1 MGSSLTTALTS
12 LDVGTLFFV
21 AICVTL
27 LLGVF
32 LLHAWLQDGSRALGW
47 WSIAYLIGG
56 MSGALW
62 RSGSAVVPALPAS
75 TSTVLLFAAVGM
87 IWSGARSFH
96 GRPVH
101 WPGMAFGS
109 VFWIAASFFPAFA
122 ASASSRFLVSGLI
135 VAGYSTLTAAEL
147 GRERRKSLIRRW
159 PAAFA
164 PLLHGAVFLFPAA
177 VATFCR
183 GNAAGQYAARG
194 WIAVFAIE
202 ILLYVVGTALFILS
216 LAKDNAVHRY
226 KMAAATDPL
235 TTLLNR
241 RGFHEAAAG
250 LMVASTRR
258 RMAPVS
264 ILAFDLD
271 KFKSV
276 NDTYGHA
283 GGDAVLK
290 MFAKVARDTLR
301 ATDIV
306 GRLGGE
312 EFVALLPSKAADAAI
327 AAERVRAALAAASV
341 VHEGQRIA
349 VTVSIGVAS
358 GPPTAM
364 IDTLITRADE
374 VLYRAKQNGRNRVEI
389 ADDVVEVPPAA
400 SDTESAV
407 PSWKLWQNDWLWR
420 KEKGA
425 ATSGAPENC
434 IA

>member
-1 MGSSLTTALTS
+1 MGGSLAAALAS
-12 LDVGTLFFV
+12 LDVGTLFFI

-27 LLGVF
+27 LLGLF
-32 LLHAWLQDGSRALGW
+32 LLHAWLQDGNRALGW

-62 RSGSAVVPALPAS
+62 RSGNVVALPSA

-96 GRPVH
+96 GRPAH

-109 VFWIAASFFPAFA
+109 AFWVAASFFPAFA
-122 ASASSRFLVSGLI
+122 ESAASRMLVSALI

-164 PLLHGAVFLFPAA
+164 PVLHGAVFLFPAA
-177 VATFCR
+177 VASFCC
-183 GNAAGQYAARG
+183 GGDAGQSAARG
-194 WIAVFAIE
+194 WIAIFAIE
-202 ILLYVVGTALFILS
+202 ILLYVVGTALIVLN
-216 LAKDNAVHRY
+216 LAKDSAVNRY

-235 TTLLNR
+235 TSLLNR
-241 RGFHEAAAG
+241 RGFYEATAG
-250 LMVASTRR
+250 LMVACCGR

-271 KFKSV
+271 RFKSV

-290 MFAKVARDTLR
+290 LFAKVARETLR
-301 ATDIV
+301 ASDIV

-327 AAERVRAALAAASV
+327 AAERVRAALAAASI
-341 VHEGQRIA
+341 VHDGQRIA

-358 GPPTAM
+358 GPPTSA
-364 IDTLITRADE
+364 IDSLITRADE
-374 VLYRAKQNGRNRVEI
+374 VLYRAKENGRNRVEI
-389 ADDVVEVPPAA
+389 AEDLVEVPAA
-400 SDTESAV
+400 SYAGDSVT
-407 PSWKLWQNDWLWR
+407 PRWKFWQ

-425 ATSGAPENC
+425 ATGGAPESC